1 MKESKNDTSLDKKPQ
16 KRFTKVNNI
25 VSIDSIS
32 ERNEESSTSTA
43 KNQKLQSKDALKKR
57 MISSEMSKLENN
69 LGVSVKKSKRQT
81 LDPDCN
87 NSKKL
92 KPFRRKESK
101 KKFNMNILKRISFQ
115 QNNSLNFYNNI
126 KTRDIFRKRESIKKY
141 DDISTHNQKSID
153 YSTKQNVNISRSES
167 FLDNKY
173 FSSKKL
179 KYTTLTPNKA
189 NFKGQKNMQSSNIF
203 EKLKNSVMFEK
214 TEKLMFR
221 LKICYAFLSV
231 FSLASIILEITDVI
245 LYNKKSDEYLKE
257 KHNIQSSDAIET
269 NIFKLIEERPISTK
283 ENTIRIFNLIFS
295 LLCVFFLLLIQY
307 VKISFDHQSKRKKR
321 YNYYMNYNSFIHK
334 KKKNQQKM
342 NNREVN
348 NNDNHIKLILNEDTN
363 NNYEKKSEIIL
374 LVIYCIISLI
384 FFPPKINKVFIGKQ
398 HNIIYVYSLNSLF
411 LIVSIFKII
420 NIYRAVFYLIP
431 FNNLLYT
438 TICRSNMVKMDFKF
452 MFKFILNM
460 YPFAFIFLNF
470 IFIGLLVSILLYC
483 VEYFSID
490 INNKL
495 VNNKGINDLKDFY
508 SEITLY
514 CFFVLKNI
522 HGNIKTN
529 TILGSFILLAGGT
542 LGLLISS
549 YFIFYVNLLIEFEPE
564 EKQAYSKLVK
574 LLNPSNN
581 EHKAANLIKVFL
593 LLKKLYIDNKNIR
606 DEYKL
611 KKENNFKNTNNKN
624 TNNFNFGMNESIDS
638 LTNMSQSNEY
648 KDKKKFLK
656 FLCSEFVLKAKLI
669 NECKNFK
676 NNLLIARNNSLSF
689 NDVLK
694 TLGEKMNAN
703 LTQLNNKIEVLIQ
716 NDQKFINFMKF
727 QESSLKNVRNLV
739 RIQDN
744 IINYLIERNNE
755 AELIYFRENREKQ
768 EKFLNALKN
777 IGNNSSIPKMK
788 SFAYGPFG
796 FNRKFNYEKGLANTE
811 NKHEHDKAKVKNR
824 FLLNSDNKKFSLKKM
839 RSSIVNNQNLKISVN
854 HNQKSYISKSK
865 SNVLQGK
872 QPVQRIKS
880 LDDRSLILS
889 KERKRIHKI
898 KKEEMDQVI
907 IRKYSDKLS
916 KNQLINKIKEKLDK

>member
-1 MKESKNDTSLDKKPQ
+1 MKESNNDTSLDKKPQ

-43 KNQKLQSKDALKKR
+43 KNQKLQSKNVLKKR
-57 MISSEMSKLENN
+57 MISSEISKLENN
-69 LGVSVKKSKRQT
+69 LNISIKKSKRQT

-101 KKFNMNILKRISFQ
+101 KKFDMNILKRISFQ

-141 DDISTHNQKSID
+141 DDISTNNQKSMD
-153 YSTKQNVNISRSES
+153 FSTRQNVNMSRSES

-179 KYTTLTPNKA
+179 KYTTLTPNNA

-245 LYNKKSDEYLKE
+245 LYNKKSDEYLKQ
-257 KHNIQSSDAIET
+257 KYNIESSDTTET
-269 NIFKLIEERPISTK
+269 RIYKLIEERPISTK

-307 VKISFDHQSKRKKR
+307 VKISFNQQSKKKKR

-334 KKKNQQKM
+334 KKRNQAKL

-348 NNDNHIKLILNEDTN
+348 NNDNHIKLILNEDIN
-363 NNYEKKSEIIL
+363 NNYGKKSEIIL

-384 FFPPKINKVFIGKQ
+384 FYPPKINKIFVGKQ

-411 LIVSIFKII
+411 LIVSIFKVI

-470 IFIGLLVSILLYC
+470 IFIGLLVSILIYC

-529 TILGSFILLAGGT
+529 TILGSLILLVGGT

-549 YFIFYVNLLIEFEPE
+549 YFIYYVNLLIEFQPE
-564 EKQAYSKLVK
+564 EKQAYGKLVK
-574 LLNPSNN
+574 LLNPSNKEN
-581 EHKAANLIKVFL
+581 KAANLIKAFL
-593 LLKKLYIDNKNIR
+593 LMKKIYIDNKNIR

-624 TNNFNFGMNESIDS
+624 VNNFNFGMNESIDS

-648 KDKKKFLK
+648 KDKKKFLR
-656 FLCSEFVLKAKLI
+656 FLCSEFILKAKLI

-703 LTQLNNKIEVLIQ
+703 LTQLNNQIEVLFQ

-727 QESSLKNVRNLV
+727 QESSLKKVRNLV

-755 AELIYFRENREKQ
+755 AELIYFRENKEKQ

-777 IGNNSSIPKMK
+777 IGSNSGIQKMK
-788 SFAYGPFG
+788 SLGPFG
-796 FNRKFNYEKGLANTE
+796 FNMKFHPEKGLANTG
-811 NKHEHDKAKVKNR
+811 NKHEHDKNKVKNK
-824 FLLNSDNKKFSLKKM
+824 FLLSYGYKKLSLKKM
-839 RSSIVNNQNLKISVN
+839 KSSFVLNDPVLDIPVNA
-854 HNQKSYISKSK
+854 NQKIYNSK
-865 SNVLQGK
+865 SNILQAK
-872 QPVQRIKS
+872 KRIPRKKS
-880 LDDRSLILS
+880 LDDRTLIAS
-889 KERKRIHKI
+889 KERKKI
-898 KKEEMDQVI
+898 YKINNDLISKMVK
-907 IRKYSDKLS
+907 RKHSDKLL
-916 KNQLINKIKEKLDK
+916 KGQLVNKIKEILDK